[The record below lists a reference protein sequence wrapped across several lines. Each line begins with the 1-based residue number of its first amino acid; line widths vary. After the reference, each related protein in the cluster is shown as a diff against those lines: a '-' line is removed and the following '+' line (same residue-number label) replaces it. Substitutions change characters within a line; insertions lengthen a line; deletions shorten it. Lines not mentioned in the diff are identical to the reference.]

1 MAVNWHSN
9 NKPWPLKRGT
19 YKLNCIKCARPK
31 NICAQHLF
39 TLQLNCYN
47 IHNFAR
53 YINSEIGN
61 PKCDRAHPAS
71 NRSGG
76 TPILER
82 VDLLTAGISR
92 VLCPNRV
99 SGVEAVGTV
108 PGEDPGYGNVPGGG
122 PVTVGR
128 TVPGEVVGDS
138 PSIGP

>member
-1 MAVNWHSN
+1 MTELI
-9 NKPWPLKRGT
+9 PP
-19 YKLNCIKCARPK
+19 
-31 NICAQHLF
+31 Q
-39 TLQLNCYN
+39 
-47 IHNFAR
+47 
-53 YINSEIGN
+53 IGL
-61 PKCDRAHPAS
+61 
-71 NRSGG
+71 GG

-138 PSIGP
+138 PSIGPGEDLLSLTSPEGKGAISR